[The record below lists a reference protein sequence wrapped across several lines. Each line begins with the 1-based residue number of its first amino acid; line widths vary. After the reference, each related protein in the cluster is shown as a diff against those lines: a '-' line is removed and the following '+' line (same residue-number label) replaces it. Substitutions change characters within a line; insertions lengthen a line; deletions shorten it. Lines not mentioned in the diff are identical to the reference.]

1 MDRRFIFGIILVST
15 MLQPTKITTAFKT
28 KLKRDV
34 KLMQEM
40 EQETAKILSP
50 LFNDT
55 VWLNRAYL
63 MLKGQNLPESEGRF
77 KTLVLVLNGR
87 IRHSW
92 KLSFDVGTLHTA
104 KIFSHILE
112 LDALIREV
120 MELPRTPSLDH
131 FQSFAK
137 GILFRSMGDT
147 FLLLHNMEK
156 GNRTYEDLAFVS
168 YSIAFDIF
176 HKASPVSSLLAAIF
190 VLETLILHTLLQYFN
205 RIKSS
210 NSITQPVGERLYTAC
225 NGLSTSRSKSFMIS
239 INSIP
244 NSHETYGME
253 QNKINRLIILAD
265 KNDFLINLLWLLA
278 YNNDIRNNASFLD
291 IFLKNIPAE
300 ASDDDLQSFTLSS
313 LSKIDAKVLLLGAAK
328 WSELCASHGQKY
340 ATSSL
345 SILPPLAFT
354 QPGYMVL
361 SFWNLLVSFISKD
374 ARISRSSQ
382 LCFENGL
389 IITALEASR
398 LRGEIPDVRIVDYVR
413 KWLVANGNELGD
425 KKGNWTKLYSRVFM
439 DLINGAHYANQ
450 GISAEESFFPSLND
464 SDYDMLDDAEKWFS
478 SRDSSTAC
486 NLKNDLIL
494 DDSSELKQVDILPI
508 NQPESTNDASVKPK
522 SFLQRISTSAKTML
536 PSEYHN
542 LAFSSTCASKIHSIR
557 ALKQF
562 SKDYEA
568 RCKYSASVSY
578 ELNDLLAATKENT
591 IEENLYG
598 EIIKMQNE
606 HAWDVCRLLQTIN
619 SLEETIKQYAS
630 QYTTDLAIYASKAYK
645 QGYSDGYSSAL
656 QTNASFTTVDQHA
669 IVSTTQR
676 ADFLDN
682 QVQNISSVEHSHDPK
697 ECIGCASEEEQ
708 DRFLRILDNLADSG
722 SASLITC
729 NMSTENIRLS
739 RGAKRRGT
747 DDIQD
752 KLFVFGYTSRIYAND
767 DRAEWVAEERHL
779 IAHPADSQLLIDRY
793 DCRLYFPS
801 VEALDI
807 ACITAEINSQTG
819 NGYDCPAE
827 LLEEEMC
834 EEERYKDMH
843 EDMKKLEQ
851 EEEEKQ
857 KRAEIAFNYD
867 ENCKRASSSSEEE
880 IDELFQPPENI
891 KLPLGMNL
899 PDTMKQNAVIERTA
913 TFVVVQGPQMEI
925 VIKAKQ
931 RGNQDQFGFL
941 EFDHPLNAYYKYIS
955 KLIREKKYTPKPHV
969 PKRRPKLKKLKRL
982 EEEKRLEEQ
991 QKQRE
996 NVDIDSG
1003 SDSDSESDG
1012 SGNYLHPLLMGGI
1025 RKADFGDNSPVIG
1038 PKTKEE
1044 NDVATKKQLQVKTDY
1059 KLGKADDMYSSLF
1072 KNLSDLVV
1080 TQTRAAQIAES
1091 KDEIIEKTKDLEKG
1105 DYYEWYLSFY
1115 GEPPPSNEQPNVIPP
1130 PPDIMP
1136 TVNSAAEY
1144 VARYG
1149 IQAEKILLGRQD
1161 LNIGFLCADGPYYG
1175 YYHSRIRYYQK
1186 LHTSYMQSQKMT
1198 EDAEEDWNTVK
1209 QEIDILGGYD
1219 MEQSCK
1225 IDSDSEQS
1233 SKPFSDLL
1241 QAPPPPPPFMNRKM
1255 RRRGFHDPP
1264 HTPEPSVQN
1273 VTEIGVIDF
1282 DVQLNKVRS
1291 LPALLDNAEEREES
1305 SSSSVKKTTTGPISF
1320 SLNIQKADDKK
1331 VPKIA
1336 SAVKLG
1342 AYDDE
1347 NSGTEAVDVPPG
1359 VLSNIPPP
1367 GLTIPPPPVA
1377 PIPLSSG
1384 QLAVEGSAEL
1394 QSERKLK
1401 ARLFMEKI
1409 LNEKRAAKLRA
1420 QNEEQLKRESEL
1432 LKKYEESRASS
1443 VSSITMKSKNK
1454 GDMNDVEAIFSASA
1468 IDQLI
1473 NSRIDK
1479 VISEAFKEKKDS
1491 KHSKSHHHKKEKRKK
1506 REEKREEDNRF
1517 LNEHCSKSSK
1527 RHRRSRE
1534 SSNSSER
1541 KVSKRKKRKK
1551 RRHRSRSSGDENR

>member
-1 MDRRFIFGIILVST
+1 

-253 QNKINRLIILAD
+253 QNKINP
-265 KNDFLINLLWLLA
+265 
-278 YNNDIRNNASFLD
+278 YNNDIRNNGNFFLD

-425 KKGNWTKLYSRVFM
+425 KKGTGPNCILSIHGSYQWGSLCESRYLCRGV
-439 DLINGAHYANQ
+439 I
-450 GISAEESFFPSLND
+450 FPSLND

-656 QTNASFTTVDQHA
+656 QTNASFTT
-669 IVSTTQR
+669 
-676 ADFLDN
+676 
-682 QVQNISSVEHSHDPK
+682 NISSVEHSHDPK

-722 SASLITC
+722 
-729 NMSTENIRLS
+729 
-739 RGAKRRGT
+739 
-747 DDIQD
+747 
-752 KLFVFGYTSRIYAND
+752 
-767 DRAEWVAEERHL
+767 
-779 IAHPADSQLLIDRY
+779 
-793 DCRLYFPS
+793 
-801 VEALDI
+801 
-807 ACITAEINSQTG
+807 
-819 NGYDCPAE
+819 
-827 LLEEEMC
+827 
-834 EEERYKDMH
+834 
-843 EDMKKLEQ
+843 
-851 EEEEKQ
+851 
-857 KRAEIAFNYD
+857 
-867 ENCKRASSSSEEE
+867 
-880 IDELFQPPENI
+880 
-891 KLPLGMNL
+891 
-899 PDTMKQNAVIERTA
+899 
-913 TFVVVQGPQMEI
+913 I
-925 VIKAKQ
+925 V
-931 RGNQDQFGFL
+931 
-941 EFDHPLNAYYKYIS
+941 
-955 KLIREKKYTPKPHV
+955 
-969 PKRRPKLKKLKRL
+969 
-982 EEEKRLEEQ
+982 
-991 QKQRE
+991 
-996 NVDIDSG
+996 
-1003 SDSDSESDG
+1003 
-1012 SGNYLHPLLMGGI
+1012 
-1025 RKADFGDNSPVIG
+1025 
-1038 PKTKEE
+1038 
-1044 NDVATKKQLQVKTDY
+1044 
-1059 KLGKADDMYSSLF
+1059 
-1072 KNLSDLVV
+1072 
-1080 TQTRAAQIAES
+1080 
-1091 KDEIIEKTKDLEKG
+1091 
-1105 DYYEWYLSFY
+1105 
-1115 GEPPPSNEQPNVIPP
+1115 
-1130 PPDIMP
+1130 
-1136 TVNSAAEY
+1136 
-1144 VARYG
+1144 
-1149 IQAEKILLGRQD
+1149 
-1161 LNIGFLCADGPYYG
+1161 
-1175 YYHSRIRYYQK
+1175 
-1186 LHTSYMQSQKMT
+1186 
-1198 EDAEEDWNTVK
+1198 
-1209 QEIDILGGYD
+1209 
-1219 MEQSCK
+1219 
-1225 IDSDSEQS
+1225 
-1233 SKPFSDLL
+1233 
-1241 QAPPPPPPFMNRKM
+1241 
-1255 RRRGFHDPP
+1255 
-1264 HTPEPSVQN
+1264 
-1273 VTEIGVIDF
+1273 
-1282 DVQLNKVRS
+1282 
-1291 LPALLDNAEEREES
+1291 
-1305 SSSSVKKTTTGPISF
+1305 
-1320 SLNIQKADDKK
+1320 
-1331 VPKIA
+1331 
-1336 SAVKLG
+1336 
-1342 AYDDE
+1342 
-1347 NSGTEAVDVPPG
+1347 
-1359 VLSNIPPP
+1359 
-1367 GLTIPPPPVA
+1367 
-1377 PIPLSSG
+1377 
-1384 QLAVEGSAEL
+1384 
-1394 QSERKLK
+1394 
-1401 ARLFMEKI
+1401 
-1409 LNEKRAAKLRA
+1409 
-1420 QNEEQLKRESEL
+1420 
-1432 LKKYEESRASS
+1432 
-1443 VSSITMKSKNK
+1443 
-1454 GDMNDVEAIFSASA
+1454 
-1468 IDQLI
+1468 
-1473 NSRIDK
+1473 
-1479 VISEAFKEKKDS
+1479 
-1491 KHSKSHHHKKEKRKK
+1491 
-1506 REEKREEDNRF
+1506 
-1517 LNEHCSKSSK
+1517 
-1527 RHRRSRE
+1527 
-1534 SSNSSER
+1534 
-1541 KVSKRKKRKK
+1541 
-1551 RRHRSRSSGDENR
+1551 